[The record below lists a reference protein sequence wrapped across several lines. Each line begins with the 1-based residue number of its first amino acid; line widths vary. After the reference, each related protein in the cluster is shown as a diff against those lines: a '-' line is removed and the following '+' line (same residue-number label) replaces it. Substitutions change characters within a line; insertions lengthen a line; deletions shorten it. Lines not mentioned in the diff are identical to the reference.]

1 MWFSEGSVQV
11 SNKKYYQMIPK
22 VDEILTDDRVLEI
35 MKTMPR
41 KIVIEAIN
49 EEINKIRALIQ
60 NDEDEKRIINSLNE
74 LIINII
80 NNCMEKNKFNLRR
93 VVNATG
99 VIIHTNLG
107 RSLLNSDVIDNI
119 MQISTNY
126 SNLEFDI
133 QKGKRGSRYS
143 HLEKIISQITGG
155 EAALVVN
162 NNAAAVLLVLSTVA
176 KNKNVIVS
184 RGELIEIGGSF
195 RIPEVMEQSGAILKE
210 VGTTNKTHFEDY
222 KNAIDEETSCIMK
235 VHTSN
240 YKILGFTSDV
250 PVSELKE
257 LKNDKILLIED
268 LGSGVLIDLS
278 KYGISYEPTV
288 SDSIKNGAD
297 IVTFSGDKLLGGPQ
311 AGIIVGKKELI
322 DKMKKNPLTRAL
334 RVDKFTISALEA
346 TFRYYLDEST
356 AISNVPTL
364 SMIVKSIDKIEE
376 QVIRVMDVLKQKI
389 RSEEIIFDIVD
400 DFSEIGGGSL
410 PLEKLNTKC
419 LSIELR
425 KGNIV
430 EFERN
435 LRNYEI
441 PIISRIFKNKI
452 LFDFRTIREDE
463 ESIVIKAIINAC
475 EYI

>member
-1 MWFSEGSVQV
+1 M

-22 VDEILTDDRVLEI
+22 VDEILADDRILDI
-35 MKTMPR
+35 LKKSPR

-49 EEINKIRALIQ
+49 EEIDKIRSLIQ
-60 NDEDEKRIINSLNE
+60 ENEDENRIITELNE
-74 LIINII
+74 LILNII
-80 NNCMEKNKFNLRR
+80 NNCIAKNKFSLRR

-107 RSLLNSDVIDNI
+107 RSLLNPDIIDNI

-133 QKGKRGSRYS
+133 EKGKRGSRYS

-176 KNKNVIVS
+176 KDKNVIVS

-222 KNAIDEETSCIMK
+222 LNAIDDETSCIMK

-250 PVSELKE
+250 PVSELKK
-257 LKNDKILLIED
+257 LKSDKILLIED

-346 TFRYYLDEST
+346 TFRYYLDEAT
-356 AISNVPTL
+356 ALSNVPTL
-364 SMIVKSIDKIEE
+364 SMIVKSIDDIEKQVLRVIDILKPKIN
-376 QVIRVMDVLKQKI
+376 
-389 RSEEIIFDIVD
+389 SEEIIFDIVD
-400 DFSEIGGGSL
+400 DFSEVGGGSL
-410 PLEKLNTKC
+410 PLEKINTKC
-419 LSIELR
+419 LAIELLR
-425 KGNIV
+425 GNIV
-430 EFERN
+430 DFERN

-441 PIISRIFKNKI
+441 PVISRIFKDRV

-463 ESIVIKAIINAC
+463 EEIVIEAILNAC
-475 EYI
+475 KYI

>member
-1 MWFSEGSVQV
+1 
-11 SNKKYYQMIPK
+11 MIPK

-364 SMIVKSIDKIEE
+364 SMIVKRIDKIEE

>member
-1 MWFSEGSVQV
+1 
-11 SNKKYYQMIPK
+11 MIPK
-22 VDEILTDDRVLEI
+22 VDEILADDRILDI
-35 MKTMPR
+35 LKTSPR

-49 EEINKIRALIQ
+49 EEIDKIRSLIQ
-60 NDEDEKRIINSLNE
+60 ENEDENRIITELNE
-74 LIINII
+74 LILNII
-80 NNCMEKNKFNLRR
+80 NNCIAKNKFSLRR

-107 RSLLNSDVIDNI
+107 RSLLNPDIIDNI

-133 QKGKRGSRYS
+133 EKGKRGSRYS

-176 KNKNVIVS
+176 KDKNVIVS

-222 KNAIDEETSCIMK
+222 LNAIDDETSCIMK

-250 PVSELKE
+250 PVSELKK
-257 LKNDKILLIED
+257 LKSDKILLIED

-346 TFRYYLDEST
+346 TFRYYLDEAT
-356 AISNVPTL
+356 ALSNVPTL
-364 SMIVKSIDKIEE
+364 SMIVKSIDDIEKQVLRVIDILKPKIN
-376 QVIRVMDVLKQKI
+376 
-389 RSEEIIFDIVD
+389 SEEIIFDIVD
-400 DFSEIGGGSL
+400 DFSEVGGGSL
-410 PLEKLNTKC
+410 PLEKINTKC
-419 LSIELR
+419 LAIELLR
-425 KGNIV
+425 GNIV
-430 EFERN
+430 DFERN

-441 PIISRIFKNKI
+441 PVISRIFKDRV

-463 ESIVIKAIINAC
+463 EEIVIEAILNAC
-475 EYI
+475 KYI

>member
-1 MWFSEGSVQV
+1 M

-22 VDEILTDDRVLEI
+22 VDEILADDRILDI
-35 MKTMPR
+35 LKTSPR

-49 EEINKIRALIQ
+49 EEIDKIRSLIQ
-60 NDEDEKRIINSLNE
+60 ENEDENRIITELNE
-74 LIINII
+74 LILNII
-80 NNCMEKNKFNLRR
+80 NNCIAKNKFSLRR

-107 RSLLNSDVIDNI
+107 RSLLNPDIIDNI

-133 QKGKRGSRYS
+133 EKGKRGSRYS

-176 KNKNVIVS
+176 KDKNVIVS

-222 KNAIDEETSCIMK
+222 LNAIDDETSCIMK

-250 PVSELKE
+250 PVSELKK
-257 LKNDKILLIED
+257 LKSDKILLIED

-346 TFRYYLDEST
+346 TFRYYLDEAT
-356 AISNVPTL
+356 ALSNVPTL
-364 SMIVKSIDKIEE
+364 SMIVKSIDEIEKQVLRVIDILKPKIN
-376 QVIRVMDVLKQKI
+376 
-389 RSEEIIFDIVD
+389 SEEIIFDIVD
-400 DFSEIGGGSL
+400 DFSEVGGGSL
-410 PLEKLNTKC
+410 PLEKINTKC
-419 LSIELR
+419 LAIELLR
-425 KGNIV
+425 GNIV
-430 EFERN
+430 DFERN

-441 PIISRIFKNKI
+441 PVISRIFKDRV

-463 ESIVIKAIINAC
+463 EEIVIEAILNAC
-475 EYI
+475 KYI

>member
-1 MWFSEGSVQV
+1 M
-11 SNKKYYQMIPK
+11 SNIKYYQMIPK
-22 VDEILTDDRVLEI
+22 VDEILADDRISDLL
-35 MKTMPR
+35 KTIPR
-41 KIVIEAIN
+41 KIVLEAIN
-49 EEINKIRALIQ
+49 EEIDRIRSLIQSNDENKIIS
-60 NDEDEKRIINSLNE
+60 SLNE
-74 LIINII
+74 LILNII
-80 NNCMEKNKFNLRR
+80 NTSIEKNKFSLKR
-93 VVNATG
+93 VINATG

-107 RSLLNSDVIDNI
+107 RSLINPEIIDNI
-119 MQISTNY
+119 MKISTNY

-133 QKGKRGSRYS
+133 ESGKRGSRYS
-143 HLEKIISQITGG
+143 HLEKIISQVTGG
-155 EAALVVN
+155 EAAIVVN

-222 KNAIDEETSCIMK
+222 LNAIDDETACIMK

-250 PVSELKE
+250 PISELKE
-257 LKNDKILLIED
+257 LKSDKVLLIED
-268 LGSGVLIDLS
+268 LGSGVLIDLT

-288 SDSIKNGAD
+288 SDSIRNGAD

-346 TFRYYLDEST
+346 TFRYYLDET
-356 AISNVPTL
+356 KAISNIPTL
-364 SMIVKSIDKIEE
+364 NMMVKSIEKIEE
-376 QVIRVMDVLKQKI
+376 QVKRVINILKQEI
-389 RSEEIIFDIVD
+389 NSEDINFDIVD

-419 LSIELR
+419 LAIELR

-430 EFERN
+430 DFERN

-441 PIISRIFKNKI
+441 PIISRIFKNRI

-463 ESIVIKAIINAC
+463 ENIVIKAILNAY
-475 EYI
+475 ENI

>member
-1 MWFSEGSVQV
+1 M

-430 EFERN
+430 DFERN

>member
-1 MWFSEGSVQV
+1 M

-322 DKMKKNPLTRAL
+322 DRMKKNPLTRAL

-430 EFERN
+430 DFERN

>member
-1 MWFSEGSVQV
+1 
-11 SNKKYYQMIPK
+11 MIPK

>member
-1 MWFSEGSVQV
+1 M

-22 VDEILTDDRVLEI
+22 VDEILADDRILDI
-35 MKTMPR
+35 LKTCPR

-49 EEINKIRALIQ
+49 EEIDKIRSLIQ
-60 NDEDEKRIINSLNE
+60 ENEDENRIITELNE
-74 LIINII
+74 LILNII
-80 NNCMEKNKFNLRR
+80 NNCIAKNKFSLRR

-107 RSLLNSDVIDNI
+107 RSLLNPDIIDNI

-133 QKGKRGSRYS
+133 EKGKRGSRYS

-176 KNKNVIVS
+176 KDKNVIVS

-222 KNAIDEETSCIMK
+222 LNAIDDETSCIMK

-250 PVSELKE
+250 PVSELKK
-257 LKNDKILLIED
+257 LKSDKILLIED

-346 TFRYYLDEST
+346 TFRYYLDEAT
-356 AISNVPTL
+356 ALSNVPTL
-364 SMIVKSIDKIEE
+364 SMIVKSIDDIEKQVLRVIDILKPKIN
-376 QVIRVMDVLKQKI
+376 
-389 RSEEIIFDIVD
+389 SEEIIFDIVD
-400 DFSEIGGGSL
+400 DFSEVGGGSL
-410 PLEKLNTKC
+410 PLEKINTKC
-419 LSIELR
+419 LAIELLR
-425 KGNIV
+425 GNIV
-430 EFERN
+430 DFERN

-441 PIISRIFKNKI
+441 PVISRIFKDRV

-463 ESIVIKAIINAC
+463 EEIVIEAILNAC
-475 EYI
+475 KYI

>member
-1 MWFSEGSVQV
+1 M

-22 VDEILTDDRVLEI
+22 VDEILADDRILDI
-35 MKTMPR
+35 LKTSPR

-49 EEINKIRALIQ
+49 EEIDKIRSLIQ
-60 NDEDEKRIINSLNE
+60 ENEDENRIITELNE
-74 LIINII
+74 LILNII
-80 NNCMEKNKFNLRR
+80 NNCIAKNKFSLRR

-107 RSLLNSDVIDNI
+107 RSLLNPDIIDNI

-133 QKGKRGSRYS
+133 EKGKRGSRYS

-222 KNAIDEETSCIMK
+222 LNAIDDETSCIMK

-250 PVSELKE
+250 PVSELKK
-257 LKNDKILLIED
+257 LKSDKILLIED

-346 TFRYYLDEST
+346 TFRYYLDEAT
-356 AISNVPTL
+356 ALSNIPTL
-364 SMIVKSIDKIEE
+364 SMIVKSIDEIEKQVLRVIDILKPKIN
-376 QVIRVMDVLKQKI
+376 
-389 RSEEIIFDIVD
+389 SEEIIFDIVD
-400 DFSEIGGGSL
+400 DFSEVGGGSL
-410 PLEKLNTKC
+410 PLEKINTKC
-419 LSIELR
+419 LAIELLR
-425 KGNIV
+425 GNIV
-430 EFERN
+430 DFERN

-441 PIISRIFKNKI
+441 PVISRIFKDRV

-463 ESIVIKAIINAC
+463 EEIVIEAILNAC
-475 EYI
+475 KYI

>member
-1 MWFSEGSVQV
+1 M

-364 SMIVKSIDKIEE
+364 SMIVKRIDKIEE

>member
-1 MWFSEGSVQV
+1 M

-22 VDEILTDDRVLEI
+22 VDEILADDRILDI
-35 MKTMPR
+35 LKTCPR

-49 EEINKIRALIQ
+49 EEIDKIRSLIQ
-60 NDEDEKRIINSLNE
+60 ENGDENRIITELNE
-74 LIINII
+74 LILNII
-80 NNCMEKNKFNLRR
+80 NNCIAKNKFSLRR

-107 RSLLNSDVIDNI
+107 RSLLNPDIIDNI

-133 QKGKRGSRYS
+133 EKGKRGSRYS

-176 KNKNVIVS
+176 KDKNVIVS

-222 KNAIDEETSCIMK
+222 LNAIDDETSCIMK

-250 PVSELKE
+250 PVSELKK
-257 LKNDKILLIED
+257 LKSDKILLIED

-297 IVTFSGDKLLGGPQ
+297 IVTFSGDKLLGGSQ

-346 TFRYYLDEST
+346 TFRYYLDEAT
-356 AISNVPTL
+356 ALSNVPTL
-364 SMIVKSIDKIEE
+364 SMIVKSIDEIEKQVLRVIDILKPKIN
-376 QVIRVMDVLKQKI
+376 
-389 RSEEIIFDIVD
+389 SEEIIFDIVD
-400 DFSEIGGGSL
+400 DFSEVGGGSL
-410 PLEKLNTKC
+410 PLEKINTKC
-419 LSIELR
+419 LAIELLR
-425 KGNIV
+425 GNIV
-430 EFERN
+430 DFERN

-441 PIISRIFKNKI
+441 PVISRIFKDRV

-463 ESIVIKAIINAC
+463 EEIVIEAILNAC
-475 EYI
+475 KYI

>member
-1 MWFSEGSVQV
+1 M

-22 VDEILTDDRVLEI
+22 VDEILADDRILDI
-35 MKTMPR
+35 LKTCPR

-49 EEINKIRALIQ
+49 EEIDKIRSLIQ
-60 NDEDEKRIINSLNE
+60 ENGDENRIITELNE
-74 LIINII
+74 LILNII
-80 NNCMEKNKFNLRR
+80 NNCIAKNKFSLRR

-107 RSLLNSDVIDNI
+107 RSLLNPDIIDNI

-133 QKGKRGSRYS
+133 EKGKRGSRYS

-176 KNKNVIVS
+176 KDKKVIVS

-222 KNAIDEETSCIMK
+222 LNAIDDETSCIMK

-250 PVSELKE
+250 PVSELKK
-257 LKNDKILLIED
+257 LKSDKILLIED

-278 KYGISYEPTV
+278 KFGISYEPTV

-346 TFRYYLDEST
+346 TFRYYLDEAT
-356 AISNVPTL
+356 ALSNVPTL
-364 SMIVKSIDKIEE
+364 SMIVKSVCEIEK
-376 QVIRVMDVLKQKI
+376 QVLRVMDILKQKI
-389 RSEEIIFDIVD
+389 NSEEIIFDIVD
-400 DFSEIGGGSL
+400 DFSEVGGGSL
-410 PLEKLNTKC
+410 PLEKINTKC
-419 LSIELR
+419 LAIKLLR
-425 KGNIV
+425 GNIV
-430 EFERN
+430 DFERN
-435 LRNYEI
+435 LRNYET
-441 PIISRIFKNKI
+441 PVISRIFKDRV

-463 ESIVIKAIINAC
+463 EKIVIEAILNAC

>member
-1 MWFSEGSVQV
+1 MSD
-11 SNKKYYQMIPK
+11 KKYYQMIPK
-22 VDEILTDDRVLEI
+22 VDEILADDRILDI
-35 MKTMPR
+35 LKTCPR

-49 EEINKIRALIQ
+49 EEIDKIRSLIQ
-60 NDEDEKRIINSLNE
+60 ENGDENRIITELNE
-74 LIINII
+74 LILNII
-80 NNCMEKNKFNLRR
+80 NNCIAKNKFSLRR

-107 RSLLNSDVIDNI
+107 RSLLNPDIIDNI

-133 QKGKRGSRYS
+133 EKGKRGSRYS

-176 KNKNVIVS
+176 KDKKVIVS

-222 KNAIDEETSCIMK
+222 LNAIDDETSCIMK

-250 PVSELKE
+250 PVSELKK
-257 LKNDKILLIED
+257 LKSDKILLIED

-278 KYGISYEPTV
+278 KFGISYEPTV

-346 TFRYYLDEST
+346 TFRYYLDEAT
-356 AISNVPTL
+356 ALSNVPTL
-364 SMIVKSIDKIEE
+364 SMIVKSVCEIEK
-376 QVIRVMDVLKQKI
+376 QVLRVMDILKQKI
-389 RSEEIIFDIVD
+389 NSEEIIFDIVD
-400 DFSEIGGGSL
+400 DFSEVGGGSL
-410 PLEKLNTKC
+410 PLEKINTKC
-419 LSIELR
+419 LAIKLLR
-425 KGNIV
+425 GNIV
-430 EFERN
+430 DFERN
-435 LRNYEI
+435 LRNYET
-441 PIISRIFKNKI
+441 PVISRIFKDRV

-463 ESIVIKAIINAC
+463 EEIVIEAILNAC
-475 EYI
+475 KYI

>member
-1 MWFSEGSVQV
+1 M

-22 VDEILTDDRVLEI
+22 VDEILADDRILDI
-35 MKTMPR
+35 LKTCPR

-49 EEINKIRALIQ
+49 EEIDKIRSLIQ
-60 NDEDEKRIINSLNE
+60 ENGDENRIITELNE
-74 LIINII
+74 LILNII
-80 NNCMEKNKFNLRR
+80 NNCIAKNKFSLRR

-107 RSLLNSDVIDNI
+107 RSLLNPDIIDNI

-133 QKGKRGSRYS
+133 EKGKRGSRYS

-176 KNKNVIVS
+176 KDKKVIVS

-222 KNAIDEETSCIMK
+222 LNAIDDETSCIMK

-250 PVSELKE
+250 PVSELKK
-257 LKNDKILLIED
+257 LKSDKILLIED

-278 KYGISYEPTV
+278 KFGISYEPTV

-346 TFRYYLDEST
+346 TFRYYLDEAT
-356 AISNVPTL
+356 ALSNVPTL
-364 SMIVKSIDKIEE
+364 SMIVKSVCEIEK
-376 QVIRVMDVLKQKI
+376 QVLRVMDILKQKI
-389 RSEEIIFDIVD
+389 NSEEIIFDIVD
-400 DFSEIGGGSL
+400 DFSEVGGGSL
-410 PLEKLNTKC
+410 PLEKINTKC
-419 LSIELR
+419 LAIKLLR
-425 KGNIV
+425 GNIV
-430 EFERN
+430 DFERN
-435 LRNYEI
+435 LRNYET
-441 PIISRIFKNKI
+441 PVISRIFKDRV

-463 ESIVIKAIINAC
+463 EEIVIEAILNAC
-475 EYI
+475 KYI

>member
-1 MWFSEGSVQV
+1 M
-11 SNKKYYQMIPK
+11 SNIKYYQMIPK
-22 VDEILTDDRVLEI
+22 VDEILADDRISDLL
-35 MKTMPR
+35 KTIPR
-41 KIVIEAIN
+41 KIVLEAIN
-49 EEINKIRALIQ
+49 EEIDKIRSLIQRDDDNKIIS
-60 NDEDEKRIINSLNE
+60 SLNE
-74 LIINII
+74 LILNII
-80 NNCMEKNKFNLRR
+80 NTSIEKNKFSLKR
-93 VVNATG
+93 VINATG

-107 RSLLNSDVIDNI
+107 RSLINPKIIDNI
-119 MQISTNY
+119 MEISTNY

-133 QKGKRGSRYS
+133 EIGKRGSRYS
-143 HLEKIISQITGG
+143 HLEKIISQVTGG
-155 EAALVVN
+155 EAAIVVN

-222 KNAIDEETSCIMK
+222 LNAIDDETACIMK

-250 PVSELKE
+250 PISELKE
-257 LKNDKILLIED
+257 LKSDKILLIED
-268 LGSGVLIDLS
+268 LGSGVLIDLA

-288 SDSIKNGAD
+288 SDSIRNGAD

-346 TFRYYLDEST
+346 TFRYYLDETT
-356 AISNVPTL
+356 AISNIPTL
-364 SMIVKSIDKIEE
+364 NMMVKSIEKIEE
-376 QVIRVMDVLKQKI
+376 QVKRVINILRQEI
-389 RSEEIIFDIVD
+389 NSEDINFDIVD

-419 LSIELR
+419 LAIELL
-425 KGNIV
+425 KGNV
-430 EFERN
+430 VDFERN

-441 PIISRIFKNKI
+441 PIISRIFKNRI

-463 ESIVIKAIINAC
+463 ENIVIKAILNAH
-475 EYI
+475 ENI

>member
-1 MWFSEGSVQV
+1 V

>member
-1 MWFSEGSVQV
+1 M

-22 VDEILTDDRVLEI
+22 VDEILADDRILDI
-35 MKTMPR
+35 LKTSSR

-49 EEINKIRALIQ
+49 EEIDKIRSLIQ
-60 NDEDEKRIINSLNE
+60 ENEDENRIITELNE
-74 LIINII
+74 LILNII
-80 NNCMEKNKFNLRR
+80 NNCIAKNKFSLRR

-107 RSLLNSDVIDNI
+107 RSLLNPDIIDNI

-133 QKGKRGSRYS
+133 EKGKRGSRYS

-222 KNAIDEETSCIMK
+222 LNAIDDETSCIMK

-250 PVSELKE
+250 PVSELKK
-257 LKNDKILLIED
+257 LKSDKILLIED

-346 TFRYYLDEST
+346 TFRYYLDEAT
-356 AISNVPTL
+356 ALSNIPTL
-364 SMIVKSIDKIEE
+364 SMIVKSIDEIEKQVLRVIDILKPKIN
-376 QVIRVMDVLKQKI
+376 
-389 RSEEIIFDIVD
+389 SEEIIFDIVD
-400 DFSEIGGGSL
+400 DFSEVGGGSL
-410 PLEKLNTKC
+410 PLEKINTKC
-419 LSIELR
+419 LAIELLR
-425 KGNIV
+425 GNIV
-430 EFERN
+430 DFERN

-441 PIISRIFKNKI
+441 PVISRIFKDRV

-463 ESIVIKAIINAC
+463 EEIVIEAILNAC
-475 EYI
+475 KYI

>member
-1 MWFSEGSVQV
+1 M

>member
-1 MWFSEGSVQV
+1 M

-22 VDEILTDDRVLEI
+22 VDEILADDRILDI
-35 MKTMPR
+35 LKTCPR

-49 EEINKIRALIQ
+49 EEIDKIRSLIQ
-60 NDEDEKRIINSLNE
+60 ENGDENRIITELNE
-74 LIINII
+74 LILNII
-80 NNCMEKNKFNLRR
+80 NNCIAKNKFSLRR

-107 RSLLNSDVIDNI
+107 RSLLNPDIIDNI

-133 QKGKRGSRYS
+133 EKGKRGSRYS

-176 KNKNVIVS
+176 KDKKVIVS

-222 KNAIDEETSCIMK
+222 LNAIDDETSCIMK

-250 PVSELKE
+250 PVSELKK
-257 LKNDKILLIED
+257 LKSDKILLIED

-278 KYGISYEPTV
+278 KFGISYEPTV

-334 RVDKFTISALEA
+334 RVDKFTISALEL
-346 TFRYYLDEST
+346 TFRYYLDEAT
-356 AISNVPTL
+356 ALSNVPTL
-364 SMIVKSIDKIEE
+364 SMIVKSVCEIEK
-376 QVIRVMDVLKQKI
+376 QVLRVMDILKQKI
-389 RSEEIIFDIVD
+389 NSEEIIFDIVD
-400 DFSEIGGGSL
+400 DFSEVGGGSL
-410 PLEKLNTKC
+410 PLEKINTKC
-419 LSIELR
+419 LAIKLLR
-425 KGNIV
+425 GNIV
-430 EFERN
+430 DFERN
-435 LRNYEI
+435 LRNYET
-441 PIISRIFKNKI
+441 PVISRIFKDRV

-463 ESIVIKAIINAC
+463 EEIVIEAILNAC
-475 EYI
+475 KYI

>member
-1 MWFSEGSVQV
+1 V
-11 SNKKYYQMIPK
+11 SDKKYYQMIPK
-22 VDEILTDDRVLEI
+22 VDEILADDRILDI
-35 MKTMPR
+35 LKTCPR

-49 EEINKIRALIQ
+49 EEIDKIRSLIQ
-60 NDEDEKRIINSLNE
+60 ENGDENRIITELNE
-74 LIINII
+74 LILNII
-80 NNCMEKNKFNLRR
+80 NNCIAKNKFSLRR

-107 RSLLNSDVIDNI
+107 RSLLNPDIIDNI

-133 QKGKRGSRYS
+133 EKGKRGSRYS

-176 KNKNVIVS
+176 KDKKVIVS

-222 KNAIDEETSCIMK
+222 LNAIDDETSCIMK

-250 PVSELKE
+250 PVSELKK
-257 LKNDKILLIED
+257 LKSDKILLIED

-278 KYGISYEPTV
+278 KFGISYEPTV

-346 TFRYYLDEST
+346 TFRYYLDEAT
-356 AISNVPTL
+356 ALSNVPTL
-364 SMIVKSIDKIEE
+364 SMIVKSVDEIEK
-376 QVIRVMDVLKQKI
+376 QVLRVMDILKQKI
-389 RSEEIIFDIVD
+389 NSEEIIFDIVD
-400 DFSEIGGGSL
+400 DFSEVGGGSL
-410 PLEKLNTKC
+410 PLEKINTKC
-419 LSIELR
+419 LAIKLLR
-425 KGNIV
+425 GNIV
-430 EFERN
+430 DFERN
-435 LRNYEI
+435 LRNYET
-441 PIISRIFKNKI
+441 PVISRIFKDRV

-463 ESIVIKAIINAC
+463 EKIVIEAILNAC

>member
-364 SMIVKSIDKIEE
+364 SMIVKRIDKIEE

>member
-1 MWFSEGSVQV
+1 M

-22 VDEILTDDRVLEI
+22 VDEILADDRILDI
-35 MKTMPR
+35 LKTSPR

-49 EEINKIRALIQ
+49 EEIDKIRSLIQ
-60 NDEDEKRIINSLNE
+60 ENEDENRIITELNE
-74 LIINII
+74 LILNII
-80 NNCMEKNKFNLRR
+80 NNCIAKNKFSLRR

-107 RSLLNSDVIDNI
+107 RSLLNPDIIDNI

-133 QKGKRGSRYS
+133 EKGKRGSRYS

-176 KNKNVIVS
+176 KDKNVIVS

-222 KNAIDEETSCIMK
+222 LNAIDDETSCIMK

-250 PVSELKE
+250 PVSELKK
-257 LKNDKILLIED
+257 LKSDKILLIED

-346 TFRYYLDEST
+346 TFRYYLDEAT
-356 AISNVPTL
+356 ALSNVPTL
-364 SMIVKSIDKIEE
+364 SMIVKSIDDIEKQVLRVIDILKPKIN
-376 QVIRVMDVLKQKI
+376 
-389 RSEEIIFDIVD
+389 SEEIIFDIVD
-400 DFSEIGGGSL
+400 DFSEVGGGSL
-410 PLEKLNTKC
+410 PLEKINTKC
-419 LSIELR
+419 LAIELLR
-425 KGNIV
+425 GNIV
-430 EFERN
+430 DFERN

-441 PIISRIFKNKI
+441 PVISRIFKDRV

-463 ESIVIKAIINAC
+463 EEIVIEAILNAC
-475 EYI
+475 KYI

>member
-1 MWFSEGSVQV
+1 M

-22 VDEILTDDRVLEI
+22 VDEILADDRILDI
-35 MKTMPR
+35 LKTCPR

-49 EEINKIRALIQ
+49 EEIDKIRSLIQ
-60 NDEDEKRIINSLNE
+60 ENGDENRIITELNE
-74 LIINII
+74 LILNII
-80 NNCMEKNKFNLRR
+80 NNCIAKNKFSLRR

-107 RSLLNSDVIDNI
+107 RSLLNPDIIDNI

-133 QKGKRGSRYS
+133 EKGKRGSRYS

-176 KNKNVIVS
+176 KDKKVIVS

-222 KNAIDEETSCIMK
+222 LNAIDDETSCIMK

-250 PVSELKE
+250 PVSELKK
-257 LKNDKILLIED
+257 LKSDKILLIED

-278 KYGISYEPTV
+278 KFGISYEPTV

-334 RVDKFTISALEA
+334 RVDKFTISALEL
-346 TFRYYLDEST
+346 TFRYYLDEAT
-356 AISNVPTL
+356 ALSNVPTL
-364 SMIVKSIDKIEE
+364 SMIVKSVCEIEK
-376 QVIRVMDVLKQKI
+376 QVLRVMDILKQKI
-389 RSEEIIFDIVD
+389 NSEEIIFDIVD
-400 DFSEIGGGSL
+400 DFSEVGGGSL
-410 PLEKLNTKC
+410 PLEKINTKC
-419 LSIELR
+419 LAIKLLR
-425 KGNIV
+425 GNIV
-430 EFERN
+430 DFERN
-435 LRNYEI
+435 LRNYET
-441 PIISRIFKNKI
+441 PVISRIFKDRV

-463 ESIVIKAIINAC
+463 EKIVIEAILNAC